1 MHTELLKTMK
11 EGDRAVILNINGS
24 SHLRSYLLTLGLTKG
39 SVFTKNYSPSYT
51 KLINI
56 TINGKMLGL
65 KKRDFE
71 NIEYE
76 LF

>member
-1 MHTELLKTMK
+1 MK
-11 EGDRAVILNINGS
+11 EGDRAIILKIKGTAQ
-24 SHLRSYLLTLGLTKG
+24 LRSYLLTLGLVKG
-39 SVFTKNYSPSYT
+39 AVFTKNYSPSYT

-65 KKRDFE
+65 KRNDFQ